1 MPGASDS
8 VPAAVLSGLRS
19 TFGRAGC
26 VEWIGVRPGRRA
38 ALVSVGQACAPQGG
52 VLEGDHARAGRRAI
66 TLIQHEHLPAIAALA
81 GRAAVDPALLR
92 RNVCVSGINLLALR
106 DARFRLGGLL
116 LEGTGPCAPCS
127 RMDEEGVLGRGGFN
141 AMRGHGGITARVLE
155 GGRVAVGDAVT
166 FVELIAASGAPV
178 QRSLGL

>member
-1 MPGASDS
+1 MSGVRSSAPATALS
-8 VPAAVLSGLRS
+8 VLRS
-19 TFGRAGC
+19 TFGRAGR

-38 ALVSVGQACAPQGG
+38 MLVGVDSVCALKGG
-52 VLEGDHARAGRRAI
+52 TLEGDHARGGRRAV

-81 GRAAVDPALLR
+81 GRASVDPALLR

-127 RMDEEGVLGRGGFN
+127 RMDEPGVLGSGGFN
-141 AMRGHGGITARVLE
+141 AMRGHGGITAHVVE
-155 GGRVAVGDAVT
+155 GGRVSVGDAVT
-166 FVELIAASGAPV
+166 FIELIAASGAPV